1 MAVTPYYLG
10 SDLVNVF
17 PSTRRVYTQDFS
29 PKLMTELAISR
40 AINMLMD
47 TDGFVISENLNLTD
61 QFEINIHGYYF
72 QINNYSNITS
82 LFDASITTTIYAS
95 ILIDKS
101 NAYPEL
107 RVPGE
112 LLQNNPPAQYNSSV
126 SYIPGQLVTYNNVQ
140 YQCISPQDAGN
151 WDPSKW
157 VELVDGFQGLILT
170 SDRLSAS
177 DIVGSDAS
185 NYNLYTLA
193 ILEKIPNVTPVQ
205 WRIPERSKFW
215 LDLDEIDGG
224 TI

>member
-1 MAVTPYYLG
+1 MAVTPYYLS
-10 SDLVNVF
+10 SDLINVF

-40 AINMLMD
+40 SINMLMD
-47 TDGFVISENLNLTD
+47 TDGFVISENLVGK
-61 QFEINIHGYYF
+61 FEINIHGYYF
-72 QINNYSNITS
+72 QISNYSNIIS
-82 LFDASITTTIYAS
+82 LFNVATTNTIYAS

-101 NAYPEL
+101 NSYPEL

-112 LLQNNPPAQYNSSV
+112 LLQDNPPAAYNSSV
-126 SYIPGQLVTYNNVQ
+126 SYIPGQLVTYNDVQ
-140 YQCISPQDAGN
+140 YQCISPTTGT
-151 WDPSKW
+151 WTPSKW

-170 SDRLSAS
+170 SAIPSAS

-193 ILEKIPNVTPVQ
+193 ILEKIPNTSPVQ
-205 WRIPERSKFW
+205 WRIPQRSKFW

-224 TI
+224 VI